1 MTKVITQVEIKE
13 YLGMNQAV
21 FPADTIITPSARDWA
36 KDHQLQIVLD
46 GDTED
51 KYQKLNNVSEAE
63 RGDFLR
69 QIIMTVKT
77 QFEKNGAPVK
87 KDEVVKIVLTCLE
100 RLGCNIK

>member
-1 MTKVITQVEIKE
+1 MAKVITQSEIKE

-21 FPADTIITPSARDWA
+21 FPAGTIITPSAGDWA
-36 KDHQLQIVLD
+36 KEHQIQIVFA

-51 KYQKLNNVSEAE
+51 KYQKSNNLSEAE
-63 RGDFLR
+63 RSDFLR
-69 QIIMTVKT
+69 RMIMTVKT
-77 QFEKNGAPVK
+77 QLEKNGAPVK